1 MKTLVLAS
9 ASPRRRALLEQ
20 LGLHFSVVVPDIDET
35 PKGGEPAEMLALR
48 LAQQKAL
55 EVLVREPEAT
65 VLASDTIVVLDG
77 EILGK
82 PEDEQAAT
90 DMLRKLSDK
99 THQVLTAVA
108 ILRRD
113 YEDTFLVTTDVTF
126 RPLSEAEIHAYVL
139 SREPLDKAGSYGIQ
153 GVGGAFVRSIRG
165 SYSAVVGL
173 PLCETV
179 EGLRRAGL
187 TILGDGTE

>member
-1 MKTLVLAS
+1 MTTLVLAS

-20 LGLHFSVVVPDIDET
+20 LGLHFSVVVADIDET
-35 PKGGEPAEMLALR
+35 PHEGEPAETLALR

-65 VLASDTIVVLDG
+65 VLASDTIVVMDG
-77 EILGK
+77 RVLGK

-90 DMLRKLSDK
+90 AMLRQLSGK

-108 ILRRD
+108 IVRRD

-126 RPLSEAEIHAYVL
+126 RTLSEAEIHAYVL
-139 SREPLDKAGSYGIQ
+139 TREPLDKAGSYGIQ
-153 GVGGAFVRSIRG
+153 GLGGAFVRSIRG

-187 TILGDGTE
+187 TILGDSAE

>member
-1 MKTLVLAS
+1 MMTFVLAS

-20 LGLHFSVVVPDIDET
+20 LGLHFSVVVADIDET
-35 PKGGEPAEMLALR
+35 PRDGEPAETLALR

-65 VLASDTIVVLDG
+65 VLASDTVVVLDG
-77 EILGK
+77 AVLGK
-82 PEDEQAAT
+82 PVDEADAAR
-90 DMLRKLSDK
+90 MLRLLSGK
-99 THQVLTAVA
+99 THQVLTAVS
-108 ILRRD
+108 IVRQD

-126 RPLSEAEIHAYVL
+126 RSLSEAEIHAYVL
-139 SREPLDKAGSYGIQ
+139 SREPLDKAGAYGIQ

-187 TILGDGTE
+187 TILGDGAA